1 MEKTKGVCPVCDGTT
16 RRPVPESQQQYKT
29 IYAGYDAETDTL
41 ECDNCGGQYQ
51 WGRACGQV
59 SLNHDGVPCRHEYRG
74 QNAGRCLTTYT
85 CIHCDDRH
93 QIDSGD

>member
-1 MEKTKGVCPVCDGTT
+1 MQKITGVCPVCDGTT

-29 IYAGYDAETDTL
+29 IYAGYDAATDTL

-59 SLNHDGVPCRHEYRG
+59 PLNKNGEPCKHQYQG
-74 QNAGRCLTTYT
+74 QNAGRCLTRYT
-85 CIHCDDRH
+85 CVHCGDQHD
-93 QIDSGD
+93 IDSGD